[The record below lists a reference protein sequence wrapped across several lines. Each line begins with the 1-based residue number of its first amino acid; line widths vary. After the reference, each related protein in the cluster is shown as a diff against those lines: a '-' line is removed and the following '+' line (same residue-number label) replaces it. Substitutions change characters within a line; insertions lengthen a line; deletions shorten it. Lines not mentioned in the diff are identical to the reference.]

1 MKLTQEIIDQIQEA
15 MLHTKKD
22 GTVNWKDTDEIVVQL
37 AGTFAA
43 DRFIV
48 IKNRTKDPVVSAAPH
63 PNFDYERK
71 VFTKDGRE
79 EYMKEYA
86 TQRLHNDIKK
96 AKCKNLIMTSIT
108 KTLILQLK
116 RIANFIALEGENKE
130 CYWYGLTLT
139 IYALIGDL

>member
-1 MKLTQEIIDQIQEA
+1 MKLTQEVIDQIQEA
-15 MLHTKKD
+15 MNHTKRNGD
-22 GTVNWKDTDEIVVQL
+22 VNWQDGDEIEVNL

-48 IKNRTKDPVVSAAPH
+48 IKNKTKDPVVSAAPH
-63 PNFDYERK
+63 PDFDYERK

-96 AKCKNLIMTSIT
+96 SK
-108 KTLILQLK
+108 
-116 RIANFIALEGENKE
+116 
-130 CYWYGLTLT
+130 
-139 IYALIGDL
+139 